1 MATVTLSTVHSKVQD
16 LEDAIEQ
23 LTSTIFGD
31 TANNSLNRKLQKQ
44 SNLLLNKNIQLED
57 QQKTISKLEKLV
69 IYLSNIPGTSADD
82 IWRPSRKV
90 RKERGKDQMWE
101 MLTKQLHTIML
112 KQPVGLKV
120 YEDWTEEDSELSRQ
134 EVDCYISA
142 LTNYLQ
148 NNRRLTNPPPPAYTL
163 FINTVNYYIL
173 NHHITFS
180 QLLTFMLLSI
190 YSMTCLLKLQHIR
203 MLMVLHF
210 SFNSDISFTMRKD
223 TIIKRLNNFIW
234 WDPADPATKEELTRL
249 MTFNCPC
256 PRHKTLG
263 TPPDFT
269 TFAAQAPRWSA
280 IQKMTQPGEDFIVYC
295 QLQHKINLYFEK
307 HCDLTPVQKTDVQP
321 PKACESKASKRKV
334 TLTNQEDITPKKVK
348 LTKQCLERTA
358 SEEKLT
364 HHTAATN
371 YSEDTE
377 PYCDVEIILLLHHLH
392 KYPHSHLH
400 NHIDNRLSQLP
411 FLHLTQ
417 DQVLCLHFTPKLVH
431 IPTTLHHRLE
441 VDLAHIPQHQYLP
454 TIQCMTDQLVVLPR
468 YKHKMYNQFTKEAV
482 QDICPCYNR
491 LTYILIQFT
500 KIPRALTQ
508 QVLINILEPTKQHQD
523 LQAQAILTKT
533 GNFCVNNYILCSIGQ
548 YPWKFIY
555 LIMTDTPEINY

>member
-23 LTSTIFGD
+23 LTSTILGD

-44 SNLLLNKNIQLED
+44 SNLLLNKNIQLKD

-90 RKERGKDQMWE
+90 RKERGRDQMWE

-120 YEDWTEEDSELSRQ
+120 YEEWTEEDSELSRQ

-210 SFNSDISFTMRKD
+210 SFNSDISFKMRKD
-223 TIIKRLNNFIW
+223 TIIKKLNNFIW

-256 PRHKTLG
+256 PRHKTLR

-307 HCDLTPVQKTDVQP
+307 HCDLTSIQKTDVQP
-321 PKACESKASKRKV
+321 PKACESKASKRKA
-334 TLTNQEDITPKKVK
+334 TLANQEDTTPKQIK
-348 LTKQCLERTA
+348 LTKKSLERTVT
-358 SEEKLT
+358 EEKLT

-377 PYCDVEIILLLHHLH
+377 PYCDVENNPPTTPSPQISPQSPPQPYRQQAEPVTFSTSYTGQGTMSSFYTQASAHSYHPTPQIGSGFST
-392 KYPHSHLH
+392 YPTAAVPSYNTVHDRPVSVTPQ
-400 NHIDNRLSQLP
+400 IQ
-411 FLHLTQ
+411 TQ
-417 DQVLCLHFTPKLVH
+417 DVQSVH
-431 IPTTLHHRLE
+431 QGSSTGYLSMLQQANIHPNPIYQNTQNPYPTSS
-441 VDLAHIPQHQYLP
+441 HQYTGTYQTTSGP
-454 TIQCMTDQLVVLPR
+454 TSTSYSYQ
-468 YKHKMYNQFTKEAV
+468 N
-482 QDICPCYNR
+482 
-491 LTYILIQFT
+491 
-500 KIPRALTQ
+500 
-508 QVLINILEPTKQHQD
+508 
-523 LQAQAILTKT
+523 
-533 GNFCVNNYILCSIGQ
+533 
-548 YPWKFIY
+548 W
-555 LIMTDTPEINY
+555 